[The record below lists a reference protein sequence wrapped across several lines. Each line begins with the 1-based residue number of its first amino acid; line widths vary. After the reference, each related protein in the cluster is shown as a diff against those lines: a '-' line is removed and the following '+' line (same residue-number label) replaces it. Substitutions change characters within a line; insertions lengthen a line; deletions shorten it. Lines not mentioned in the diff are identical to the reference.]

1 MWVPL
6 HSSLRAHGWMTLWS
20 SHECKFKD
28 LNGTVFQDAI
38 FNQTVTTN
46 EREDV
51 LDGETI
57 FTHMFLA
64 GFELLVIVEL
74 YQLLEFRNQ
83 KNSTW
88 KIEMNASDLS
98 DANVNSF
105 LTKLWIRLIKLHPE
119 VFPENRH
126 RRDGWDLM
134 GKCSFGQQFGLYLT
148 APVFLSLKGVNPEK
162 QYYHRRQQQ
171 QMCRL
176 SNQSQ
181 LP

>member
-1 MWVPL
+1 M
-6 HSSLRAHGWMTLWS
+6 
-20 SHECKFKD
+20 
-28 LNGTVFQDAI
+28 NGTVFQDAI

-57 FTHMFLA
+57 LTHMFLA

-105 LTKLWIRLIKLHPE
+105 LTKL
-119 VFPENRH
+119 
-126 RRDGWDLM
+126 
-134 GKCSFGQQFGLYLT
+134 
-148 APVFLSLKGVNPEK
+148 
-162 QYYHRRQQQ
+162 
-171 QMCRL
+171 
-176 SNQSQ
+176 
-181 LP
+181 